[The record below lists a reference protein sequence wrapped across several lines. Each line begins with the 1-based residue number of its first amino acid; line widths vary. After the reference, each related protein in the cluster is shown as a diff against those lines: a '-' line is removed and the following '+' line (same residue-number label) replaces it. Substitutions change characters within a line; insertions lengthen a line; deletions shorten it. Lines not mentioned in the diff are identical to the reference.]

1 MGVISFFVVVV
12 TSISGGLQEV
22 TVSNKLEY
30 IYEHSIEIINE
41 YAQNFDAD
49 EALLISNEE
58 QEDLLKISL
67 LNFNQELGLIDS
79 DLAIAL
85 ANDIDSYVVIDPV
98 IDEDLT
104 YTTNNLSLIN
114 LDETRDFSVRDINT
128 DDTITKVTP
137 IEIGDDQSLG
147 YLIFD
152 DSRAGDSSYVS
163 TSDDE
168 DDLLPIYEISA
179 DIEPSVNINHVFGD
193 YTFLGVEFNAD
204 TCISFYNTLSSFINN
219 VASYYGDALAIIQ
232 ILKAMF
238 PTQAIELS
246 VLANSVKSHL
256 VSFWDEFV
264 LTVTNGIW
272 GAIFG
277 LIIGVLVL
285 SVLYIMT
292 RVYISGYQKKGYRI
306 GRKIYEWYDWE
317 WVNEQF

>member
-1 MGVISFFVVVV
+1 MGMFSFFVVVV

-30 IYEHSIEIINE
+30 IYENSEEIISE
-41 YAQNFDAD
+41 YAQNFDA
-49 EALLISNEE
+49 EEVLSISDEE

-79 DLAIAL
+79 ELASAL
-85 ANDIDSYVVIDPV
+85 ATGIDSYVIIDPV
-98 IDEDLT
+98 IDEDLI
-104 YTTNNLSLIN
+104 YATNSLSLID
-114 LDETRDFSVRDINT
+114 LDITRDFSVWDINT
-128 DDTITKVTP
+128 DETITKVTP
-137 IEIGDDQSLG
+137 IEDGDDESLG

-163 TSDDE
+163 SSDDE
-168 DDLLPIYEISA
+168 DLLPIYEISA
-179 DIEPSVNINHVFGD
+179 DIEPSVNINYKSDD
-193 YTFLGVEFNAD
+193 YKFLGLEFDAD

-219 VASYYGDALAIIQ
+219 VATYYADALAIIQ

-238 PTQAIELS
+238 PAQAIELS
-246 VLANSVKSHL
+246 VVAKTIKSHL
-256 VSFWDEFV
+256 ATFWDDFV
-264 LTVTNGIW
+264 LVATSDIW

-277 LIIGVLVL
+277 LIITVLVL
-285 SVLYIMT
+285 SVLYVMT

-306 GRKIYEWYDWE
+306 GWKIYHWYDRD